1 MAEIPPDIPASAA
14 QAGFQARETAKDRD
28 ARRAG
33 QADAVTKQA
42 RTVDESGNSVE
53 TTDADVAIFADTEGG
68 GSQGRA
74 FEEEEENTESESTGA
89 KANGGITKDQ
99 EGQLHLDLEA

>member
-1 MAEIPPDIPASAA
+1 MAEIPPNIPASAA

-33 QADAVTKQA
+33 QADAVTKQV
-42 RTVDESGNSVE
+42 RTVDESGNTVE

-74 FEEEEENTESESTGA
+74 FEEEENTESESTGA
-89 KANGGITKDQ
+89 EANGGITKDQ